1 LRFRLFFSV
10 SHFRRPQL
18 FIIAGRQVKRL
29 GQKDVGRSPLE
40 KEKEKEKEVTKE
52 TATKTSKN
60 FQIVA

>member
-40 KEKEKEKEVTKE
+40 KEKEKEVTKE